1 MYISG
6 GLVDKQ
12 LFSKEGLLTYSKL
25 PNIEQLRGELVSVLN
40 MAAGGRTHSLL
51 ESHQQNLCRNLAQ
64 YVKQKSEEEKL

>member
-1 MYISG
+1 
-6 GLVDKQ
+6 
-12 LFSKEGLLTYSKL
+12 
-25 PNIEQLRGELVSVLN
+25 VLN